1 MKNLIKFGAIV
12 AGATAGAAISALI
25 ATEKG
30 KKVRNRISD
39 QLKSGAESF
48 RDSKATFK
56 DFVSELASSK
66 KGDVEGT
73 LTSIIDKAADKT
85 EQVISI
91 LEKKLSE
98 MKAEK
103 EQHNVIEKVD
113 PKDDPVYKAAYETKV
128 DL

>member
-12 AGATAGAAISALI
+12 AGATAGAVISALI
-25 ATEKG
+25 TTEKG
-30 KKVRNRISD
+30 KKVRNRISH

-48 RDSKATFK
+48 KDSRNTFK
-56 DFVSELASSK
+56 DFVSALASSN
-66 KGDVEGT
+66 KGDFEGT
-73 LTSIIDKAADKT
+73 LTSMIDKAADKT
-85 EQVISI
+85 EQVISV

-103 EQHNVIEKVD
+103 QSNIVEKID
-113 PKDDPVYKAAYETKV
+113 PKEDPVYKAAYETKI